1 MPKLIP
7 ASLLALGLFTVTFAV
22 NLQAPLYDAYAAQSD
37 VGATAVTIAF
47 AVYVGGL
54 MPTLLL
60 LGGLSDRIGRRLP
73 IAFALILG
81 AVATALLVQ
90 MPCWSSLVVARFIL
104 GIGTGLATTAGT
116 AFMTEI
122 LGADR
127 ARTAALIVTSA
138 TSLGFGGGALATG
151 ISLGFQGPTLLPAS
165 YLVLF
170 VIAPILAMIALALPR
185 VDTPRPVS
193 LLRLP
198 VFPVGTW
205 VFGAAMALAWST
217 TGMTIAVVPL
227 ELAAND
233 LGGWSGLIIFLA
245 IFVGFLC
252 QPIARRMTNEQALTL
267 GFVLI
272 PLGFLVLLAGVWL
285 KFLSLMLLGTC
296 ITSAASYGFT
306 YLASLA
312 EVSLRAPDDRARA
325 TAGLFVY
332 AYFGFSLPVIASG
345 ILADRL
351 GILSA
356 LIVFAVVQNI
366 ATALFI
372 AIWRKRASSATF
384 IPSASYIRHWFIRS
398 EFTLRPADSD
408 RSSPIF
414 APAAKVRK
422 VGCECR
428 ILNRCPMLGLGRLS
442 LLHQIPAIC
451 WTSEVSCLSP

>member
-7 ASLLALGLFTVTFAV
+7 VSLLALGLFTVTFAV
-22 NLQAPLYDAYAAQSD
+22 NLQAPLYDAYAAKSD
-37 VGATAVTIAF
+37 VGATAVTFAF
-47 AVYVGGL
+47 AAYVGGL

-60 LGGLSDRIGRRLP
+60 LGGLSDRIGRRVP
-73 IAFALILG
+73 IALALILG
-81 AVATALLVQ
+81 ASATTLLVQ
-90 MPCWSSLVVARFIL
+90 LPSWTSLVIARLML
-104 GIGTGLATTAGT
+104 GVGTGLATTAGT
-116 AFMTEI
+116 AYMTEI

-127 ARTAALIVTSA
+127 TKTAALIVTSA

-165 YLVLF
+165 YIVLF
-170 VIAPILAMIALALPR
+170 VIAPALAMIALALPR

-198 VFPVGTW
+198 VFPAGTW

-233 LGGWSGLIIFLA
+233 LGGWTGLVIFLA

-252 QPIARRMTNEQALTL
+252 QPIARRMTNEQALAL
-267 GFVLI
+267 GFFLI

-285 KFLSLMLLGTC
+285 KLLTLVLLGTC

-312 EVSLRAPDDRARA
+312 EVSLRAPNDRARA

-332 AYFGFSLPVIASG
+332 AYFGFSLPVIVSG
-345 ILADRL
+345 VLADRFGL
-351 GILSA
+351 LSA
-356 LIVFAVVQNI
+356 MIVFAVVQSI
-366 ATALFI
+366 ATALI
-372 AIWRKRASSATF
+372 ITIWKKRTSS
-384 IPSASYIRHWFIRS
+384 
-398 EFTLRPADSD
+398 
-408 RSSPIF
+408 
-414 APAAKVRK
+414 
-422 VGCECR
+422 
-428 ILNRCPMLGLGRLS
+428 RLS
-442 LLHQIPAIC
+442 DPYAG
-451 WTSEVSCLSP
+451 

>member
-7 ASLLALGLFTVTFAV
+7 VSLLALGLFTVTFAV
-22 NLQAPLYDAYAAQSD
+22 NLQAPLYDAYAAESD

-47 AVYVGGL
+47 AAYVGGL

-60 LGGLSDRIGRRLP
+60 LGGLSDRIGRRIP
-73 IAFALILG
+73 IALALILG
-81 AVATALLVQ
+81 AAATALLVQ
-90 MPCWSSLVVARFIL
+90 IPGWTSLVIARFLL

-116 AFMTEI
+116 AYMTEI
-122 LGADR
+122 LGAHR
-127 ARTAALIVTSA
+127 AKNAALIVTSA

-151 ISLGFQGPTLLPAS
+151 ISLGLQGPTLLPAS
-165 YLVLF
+165 YIVLF
-170 VIAPILAMIALALPR
+170 VIAPTLAMITFALPR
-185 VDTPRPVS
+185 VDAPRPVS

-198 VFPVGTW
+198 VFPAGTW
-205 VFGAAMALAWST
+205 MFGAAMALAWST

-233 LGGWSGLIIFLA
+233 LGGWTGLVIFLA

-252 QPIARRMTNEQALTL
+252 QPIARRMTNDRALSL

-285 KFLSLMLLGTC
+285 KLLTLVLLGTC

-312 EVSLRAPDDRARA
+312 EVSLCAPDDRARA

-345 ILADRL
+345 VLADTL
-351 GILSA
+351 GLFSAMAVFALIQITVTA
-356 LIVFAVVQNI
+356 LIVIVWKQG
-366 ATALFI
+366 T
-372 AIWRKRASSATF
+372 K
-384 IPSASYIRHWFIRS
+384 
-398 EFTLRPADSD
+398 PAPLS
-408 RSSPIF
+408 
-414 APAAKVRK
+414 K
-422 VGCECR
+422 
-428 ILNRCPMLGLGRLS
+428 LGN
-442 LLHQIPAIC
+442 C
-451 WTSEVSCLSP
+451 

>member
-7 ASLLALGLFTVTFAV
+7 VSLLALGLFTVTFAV
-22 NLQAPLYDAYAAQSD
+22 NLQAPLYDAYAAKSD
-37 VGATAVTIAF
+37 VGATAVTFAF
-47 AVYVGGL
+47 AAYVGGL

-60 LGGLSDRIGRRLP
+60 LGGLSDRIGRRVP
-73 IAFALILG
+73 IALALILG
-81 AVATALLVQ
+81 ASATTLLVQ
-90 MPCWSSLVVARFIL
+90 LPSWNSLVIARLML
-104 GIGTGLATTAGT
+104 GVGTGLATTAGT
-116 AFMTEI
+116 AYMTEI

-127 ARTAALIVTSA
+127 AKTAALIVTSA

-151 ISLGFQGPTLLPAS
+151 ISLGFQGPTPLPAS
-165 YLVLF
+165 YIVLF
-170 VIAPILAMIALALPR
+170 VIAPALAMIALALPR

-198 VFPVGTW
+198 VFPAGTW

-233 LGGWSGLIIFLA
+233 LGGWTGLVIFLA

-252 QPIARRMTNEQALTL
+252 QPIARRMTNEQALAL
-267 GFVLI
+267 GFFLI

-285 KFLSLMLLGTC
+285 KLLTLVLLGTC

-312 EVSLRAPDDRARA
+312 EVSLRAPNDRARA

-351 GILSA
+351 GLLSA
-356 LIVFAVVQNI
+356 MIIFAAAQGI
-366 ATALFI
+366 ATTLI
-372 AIWRKRASSATF
+372 ILIWKKHASS
-384 IPSASYIRHWFIRS
+384 
-398 EFTLRPADSD
+398 
-408 RSSPIF
+408 
-414 APAAKVRK
+414 
-422 VGCECR
+422 
-428 ILNRCPMLGLGRLS
+428 RLS
-442 LLHQIPAIC
+442 VPYAG
-451 WTSEVSCLSP
+451 

>member
-1 MPKLIP
+1 MSKIIP
-7 ASLLALGLFTVTFAV
+7 VSLLALGLFTVTFAV
-22 NLQAPLYDAYAAQSD
+22 NLQAPLYDAYAAESD
-37 VGATAVTIAF
+37 VGATAVTFAF
-47 AVYVGGL
+47 AAYAGGL

-60 LGGLSDRIGRRLP
+60 LGGLSDRIGRRVP
-73 IAFALILG
+73 IALALILG

-90 MPCWSSLVVARFIL
+90 VPSWTSLVIARFLL

-116 AFMTEI
+116 AYMTEI
-122 LGADR
+122 LGTCR
-127 ARTAALIVTSA
+127 AKNAALIVTSA

-151 ISLGFQGPTLLPAS
+151 ISLGVQGPTLLPAS
-165 YLVLF
+165 YIALF
-170 VIAPILAMIALALPR
+170 VAAPVLALIAFGLPR
-185 VDTPRPVS
+185 IDKPKPVS

-198 VFPVGTW
+198 VFPAGTW

-233 LGGWSGLIIFLA
+233 LGGWTGLVIFLA

-252 QPIARRMTNEQALTL
+252 QPIARRMTNERALAL

-272 PLGFLVLLAGVWL
+272 PLGFLVLLIGVWL
-285 KFLSLMLLGTC
+285 KVLTLVLIGTC

-345 ILADRL
+345 ALAD
-351 GILSA
+351 
-356 LIVFAVVQNI
+356 
-366 ATALFI
+366 
-372 AIWRKRASSATF
+372 
-384 IPSASYIRHWFIRS
+384 
-398 EFTLRPADSD
+398 
-408 RSSPIF
+408 
-414 APAAKVRK
+414 
-422 VGCECR
+422 
-428 ILNRCPMLGLGRLS
+428 MLGLLS
-442 LLHQIPAIC
+442 AMIAFGAVQVAATAIVVML
-451 WTSEVSCLSP
+451 WKRPSALTFRNANHAT

>member
-7 ASLLALGLFTVTFAV
+7 VSLLALGLFTVTFAV
-22 NLQAPLYDAYAAQSD
+22 NLQAPLYDAYAAESD
-37 VGATAVTIAF
+37 VGATAVTVAF
-47 AVYVGGL
+47 AAYVGGL

-60 LGGLSDRIGRRLP
+60 LGGLSDRIGRRIP
-73 IAFALILG
+73 IALALILG

-90 MPCWSSLVVARFIL
+90 VPSWTSLVIARFLL

-116 AFMTEI
+116 AYMTEI

-127 ARTAALIVTSA
+127 AKNAALIVTSA

-151 ISLGFQGPTLLPAS
+151 ISLGVQGPTLLPAS
-165 YLVLF
+165 YIVLF
-170 VIAPILAMIALALPR
+170 IAAPILAALAFGLPR
-185 VDTPRPVS
+185 IDKPRPVS

-198 VFPVGTW
+198 VFPSGTW
-205 VFGAAMALAWST
+205 MFGAAMALAWST

-227 ELAAND
+227 ELAANN
-233 LGGWSGLIIFLA
+233 LGGWTGLVIFLA

-252 QPIARRMTNEQALTL
+252 QPIARRMTNNSALAL

-285 KFLSLMLLGTC
+285 KVLAFVLVGTC

-312 EVSLRAPDDRARA
+312 EVSLRAPNDRARA

-345 ILADRL
+345 ALAD
-351 GILSA
+351 
-356 LIVFAVVQNI
+356 
-366 ATALFI
+366 
-372 AIWRKRASSATF
+372 
-384 IPSASYIRHWFIRS
+384 
-398 EFTLRPADSD
+398 
-408 RSSPIF
+408 
-414 APAAKVRK
+414 
-422 VGCECR
+422 
-428 ILNRCPMLGLGRLS
+428 MLGLL
-442 LLHQIPAIC
+442 PAMVVFGAVQLAITVIIVLT
-451 WTSEVSCLSP
+451 WKRGVAPSITALDAG